1 MRWVA
6 LDWLHD
12 AEILGRVGRQAVV
25 AILELLAPVLAEQ
38 GIPLP
43 NPGLPDSLYFAELA
57 ALFRSQPAI
66 LTVHLAPFAS
76 ASSPG
81 QALKLAAASA
91 TLLQPA
97 DQSRYALHRR
107 GELWHLTLNGCPAVL
122 KHEQGLCYVAEVF
135 AHPGEPLKKLN
146 LAAKFSSP
154 KAKGCGGI
162 EVYDPATGRY
172 DAPASTEPVHEAP
185 LAVDDYEVRKACQ
198 EKVRE
203 LKEIIDDPTET
214 EAAKEAATEELQ
226 KIVDHLRKDSRQVR
240 DATKVAGD
248 NVRNAIDRLL
258 HTLNS
263 AEGQVPSEL
272 AVRRQFAE
280 HIQRYVVNP
289 TRRYAAPRARKA
301 RGDLTG
307 CQLYEPPAGI
317 SWEVS
322 Q

>member
-1 MRWVA
+1 MRWVE
-6 LDWLHD
+6 LDWLHN
-12 AEILGRVGRQAVV
+12 AEILGRVGRRAVV
-25 AILELLAPVLAEQ
+25 AILDLLAPVLAEQ

-43 NPGLPDSLYFAELA
+43 NPGLPDSLYFAELS

-81 QALKLAAASA
+81 QSRKPVA
-91 TLLQPA
+91 A
-97 DQSRYALHRR
+97 DQPQYALHRR
-107 GELWHLTLNGCPAVL
+107 GELWHLTLNGCPAIL

-135 AHPGEPLKKLN
+135 THPGEPLKKLN

-154 KAKGCGGI
+154 KAKGRGGI

-172 DAPASTEPVHEAP
+172 DVPASTEPVHEAP
-185 LAVDDYEVRKACQ
+185 LAADENEARKAYQ
-198 EKVRE
+198 ERGRE

-226 KIVDHLRKDSRQVR
+226 KIIDHLRKDSRQVR

-263 AEGQVPSEL
+263 AEGPAPSEL

-280 HIQRYVVNP
+280 YIQRYVINP

-307 CQLYEPPAGI
+307 CQLYEPPDGI
-317 SWEVS
+317 SWVVS